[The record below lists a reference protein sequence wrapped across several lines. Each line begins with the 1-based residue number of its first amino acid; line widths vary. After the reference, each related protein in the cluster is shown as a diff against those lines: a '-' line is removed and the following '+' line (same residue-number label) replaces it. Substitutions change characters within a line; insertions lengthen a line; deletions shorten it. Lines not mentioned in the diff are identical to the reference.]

1 VTTSLEILGAV
12 IPRSVFTQPESD
24 SALQNRRT
32 VIGACESGASWAA
45 HRSLFVVATG
55 RHASARRRGGTS
67 AAGRGSLKIRTGTF
81 SQASRCQRYEPAAG
95 AAVLGR
101 NGPRDSKVGFT
112 MRMAYL
118 IISAGLCAIASGAWG
133 GVIFY
138 EKGGVEKT
146 QSPAQSAERANKSDR
161 LVRAFNVRGAV
172 MPTFSVEI
180 VGSGNAAV
188 TVRNPDGS
196 ILYRVSPT
204 ERVTVVAKRALQ
216 KPVPEEIGSSDGAR
230 GLPDGCES
238 PFSPFV
244 EPAMANVIGRCVS

>member
-1 VTTSLEILGAV
+1 
-12 IPRSVFTQPESD
+12 
-24 SALQNRRT
+24 
-32 VIGACESGASWAA
+32 
-45 HRSLFVVATG
+45 
-55 RHASARRRGGTS
+55 
-67 AAGRGSLKIRTGTF
+67 
-81 SQASRCQRYEPAAG
+81 
-95 AAVLGR
+95 
-101 NGPRDSKVGFT
+101 VGFT

-146 QSPAQSAERANKSDR
+146 QSPAQSAERTNKSDR

-204 ERVTVVAKRALQ
+204 ERVTVIAKRAVQ
-216 KPVPEEIGSSDGAR
+216 KPVITPERVSAPEEIGSSDGAR

-238 PFSPFV
+238 PFSPYV

>member
-1 VTTSLEILGAV
+1 
-12 IPRSVFTQPESD
+12 
-24 SALQNRRT
+24 
-32 VIGACESGASWAA
+32 
-45 HRSLFVVATG
+45 
-55 RHASARRRGGTS
+55 
-67 AAGRGSLKIRTGTF
+67 
-81 SQASRCQRYEPAAG
+81 
-95 AAVLGR
+95 
-101 NGPRDSKVGFT
+101 

-146 QSPAQSAERANKSDR
+146 QSPAQSAERTNKSDR